1 MLVETIGKANNVKIM
16 HKSLVKYISDPTTSP
31 LRGPAIHFTTFWYHM
46 KNNKA
51 YTLRRFGYHMKNN
64 KKKQVKQIYVTQ
76 HRQNVIISIC

>member
-46 KNNKA
+46 KNNK
-51 YTLRRFGYHMKNN
+51 
-64 KKKQVKQIYVTQ
+64 KKQVKQIYVTQ